1 MTNPQTTERKD
12 KKENSNFQIDAFLK
26 ENYRLF
32 AIIGVLEALSIY
44 LTKLSADC
52 NTLSGDGDTFFV
64 QIGIVSSFIL
74 FILVSLV
81 IFWKFHEELRDMSS
95 HNVSL
100 KTIIVNSKLV
110 LFMVPFYL
118 LIAAIAYHVI
128 DAHLKHF
135 EIVFGMIMFM
145 LGAIGSFG
153 LLSMVDNKLKNTV
166 IYIFI
171 ALFLTVISFLGLYF
185 VRDCGLAPLLFPLMS
200 IGVVSAS
207 LLITRLIDSMK
218 IFSKQLREKH
228 KKG

>member
-1 MTNPQTTERKD
+1 MTNPQATERKD
-12 KKENSNFQIDAFLK
+12 KRKNGYFQIDAFLK

-32 AIIGVLEALSIY
+32 AIIGVFGALSIY
-44 LTKLSADC
+44 LTKLSADS
-52 NTLSGDGDTFFV
+52 NTLSGDGDTFIV

-95 HNVSL
+95 NNVSL

-110 LFMVPFYL
+110 LFMVPFCL
-118 LIAAIAYHVI
+118 LIATIVYYVI
-128 DAHLKHF
+128 DALPKHF

-166 IYIFI
+166 IYILI

-207 LLITRLIDSMK
+207 LLITRLIDSQK
-218 IFSKQLREKH
+218 IFLNQLREKH